1 MLVKVLGCDSE
12 TDVGSDN
19 DEETVREIGTGI
31 GIDTSTDTGSNRCV
45 MASITR
51 SNDDTSCPSPFSC
64 PSPVRLSIC
73 SSVPNNMSL
82 ITTTAV
88 DLTGLFDWSV
98 VDLTGLFD
106 WSAVDLSGLFDW
118 SAVDLSGLFDWAL
131 SSSSTNVEN
140 TQSTTSGNRTLL

>member
-118 SAVDLSGLFDWAL
+118 AL